1 MGKAKQHP
9 TSDAIISNKIS
20 ILSDMCIVHDTN
32 IDEYVELFK
41 SKLSDFQS
49 KTDLENEADR
59 ITRIIIYSKL

>member
-41 SKLSDFQS
+41 
-49 KTDLENEADR
+49 DR
-59 ITRIIIYSKL
+59 KSVV